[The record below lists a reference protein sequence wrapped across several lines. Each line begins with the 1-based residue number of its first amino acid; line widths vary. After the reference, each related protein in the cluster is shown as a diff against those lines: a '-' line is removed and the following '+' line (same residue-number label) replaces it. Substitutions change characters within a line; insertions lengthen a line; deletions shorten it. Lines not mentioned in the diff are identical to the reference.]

1 MIELLVFDV
10 DGCLTDGGITYGNS
24 DSEEFKTFHVKDG
37 FGIVSWMKLGRK
49 TAIITGRSSRVVE
62 RRAKE
67 LGITYLY
74 QDVKDKKAVLQEILQ
89 KEGLCF
95 ENVAAIGDDL
105 NDLALLRAVKLSFAP
120 NDAVPLVQSEVDI
133 VLSKEGGRAAVREMI
148 DIVVEKENLSEAFV
162 NLWL

>member
-24 DSEEFKTFHVKDG
+24 DVEEFKTFNVKDG

-49 TAIITGRSSRVVE
+49 TAIITGRSSRVVD

-74 QDVKDKKAVLQEILQ
+74 QDVKNKKAVLQEILE
-89 KEGLCF
+89 KEGLHF
-95 ENVAAIGDDL
+95 DQVAAIGDDL
-105 NDLALLRAVKLSFAP
+105 NDLSLLKAVGLSFAP
-120 NDAVPLVQSEVDI
+120 ADALPMVKQAVHI
-133 VLSKEGGRAAVREMI
+133 VLTKEGGKAAVREMI
-148 DIVVEKENLSEAFV
+148 DTVVEKENLSEAFV
-162 NLWL
+162 KLWL

>member
-24 DSEEFKTFHVKDG
+24 DVEEFKTFNVKDG
-37 FGIVSWMKLGRK
+37 FGIVSWMKLGKK

-74 QDVKDKKAVLQEILQ
+74 QDVKNKKAVLQEILE
-89 KEGLCF
+89 KEGLAF
-95 ENVAAIGDDL
+95 TQVAAIGDDL
-105 NDLALLRAVKLSFAP
+105 NDLSLLKAVGLSFAP
-120 NDAVPLVQSEVDI
+120 ADALPMVTEAVNI
-133 VLSKEGGRAAVREMI
+133 VLKKEGGKAAVREMI

-162 NLWL
+162 KLWL

>member
-74 QDVKDKKAVLQEILQ
+74 QDVKDKKAVLEEILQ

>member
-24 DSEEFKTFHVKDG
+24 DVEEFKTFNVKDG
-37 FGIVSWMKLGRK
+37 FGIVSWMKLGK
-49 TAIITGRSSRVVE
+49 KSAIITGRSSRVVE

-74 QDVKDKKAVLQEILQ
+74 QDVKNKKAVLQEILE
-89 KEGLCF
+89 KEGLAL
-95 ENVAAIGDDL
+95 EQVAAIGDDL
-105 NDLALLRAVKLSFAP
+105 NDLSLLKAVGLSFAP
-120 NDAVPLVQSEVDI
+120 ADALPMVQDAVSI
-133 VLSKEGGRAAVREMI
+133 VLRKEGGNAAVREMI
-148 DIVVEKENLSEAFV
+148 DIVIEKENMSEAFV

>member
-24 DSEEFKTFHVKDG
+24 DSEEFKTFNVKDG
-37 FGIVSWMKLGRK
+37 FGIVSWHKLGRK
-49 TAIITGRSSRVVE
+49 SAIITGRSSRVVE

-74 QDVKDKKAVLQEILQ
+74 QDVKDKKAVLESILE
-89 KEGLCF
+89 KEGLGF
-95 ENVAAIGDDL
+95 DNVAAIGDDL
-105 NDLALLRAVKLSFAP
+105 NDLALLRAVEFSFAP
-120 NDAVPLVQSEVDI
+120 ADALPHIQNEVDV
-133 VLSKEGGRAAVREMI
+133 VLTRTGGKGAVREMI
-148 DIVVEKENLSEAFV
+148 DCVVEKEKLSEAFV

>member
-1 MIELLVFDV
+1 MIKLLVFDV

-24 DSEEFKTFHVKDG
+24 DAEEFKTFNVKDG

-49 TAIITGRSSRVVE
+49 SAIITGRSSRVVE

-67 LGITYLY
+67 LGISYLF
-74 QDVKDKKAVLQEILQ
+74 QDVKDKKAVLQIILDQ
-89 KEGLCF
+89 EGLSF

-105 NDLALLRAVKLSFAP
+105 NDLSLLKAVKLSFAP
-120 NDAVPLVQSEVDI
+120 SDALPLVQGSVDV
-133 VLSKEGGRAAVREMI
+133 VLSRGGGKGAVREMI
-148 DIVVEKENLSEAFV
+148 DSVMKREHLEKEFI

>member
-24 DSEEFKTFHVKDG
+24 DSEEFKTFNVKDG

-74 QDVKDKKAVLQEILQ
+74 QDVKDKKAVLEEILQ

>member
-24 DSEEFKTFHVKDG
+24 DSEEFKTFNVKDG

-148 DIVVEKENLSEAFV
+148 DIVVEKENFSEAFV

>member
-10 DGCLTDGGITYGNS
+10 DGCLTDGGIMYGNS
-24 DSEEFKTFHVKDG
+24 DAEEFKVFNVKDG
-37 FGIVSWMKLGRK
+37 FGIVSWMKLGKK

-67 LGITYLY
+67 LGITHLY
-74 QDVKDKKAVLQEILQ
+74 QDVKNKKAVLQEILN
-89 KEGLCF
+89 KEGLSF

-105 NDLALLRAVKLSFAP
+105 NDLSLLRAVGISFCP
-120 NDAVPLVQSEVDI
+120 SDALPIIQNEVNV
-133 VLSKEGGRAAVREMI
+133 VLGKEGGKAAVREMI
-148 DIVVEKENLSEAFV
+148 DIVVEKENMSEAFV

>member
-24 DSEEFKTFHVKDG
+24 DTEEFKTFHVKDG

-49 TAIITGRSSRVVE
+49 SAIITGRHSRVVE

-67 LGITYLY
+67 LGISYLF
-74 QDVKDKKAVLQEILQ
+74 QDVKDKKAVLQHILEQ
-89 KEGLCF
+89 EGLGF

-105 NDLALLRAVKLSFAP
+105 NDLALLEAVGLSFAP
-120 NDAVPLVQSEVDI
+120 VDAVSIVQECVDV
-133 VLSKEGGRAAVREMI
+133 VLSRAGGKAVVREMI
-148 DIVVEKENLSEAFV
+148 DYVVEKENLSEAFV
-162 NLWL
+162 NLWH